1 MRKKF
6 LKSCLF
12 FLLILPIS
20 VNAADYLVCG
30 GGKKF
35 PLVLGSGVSIVYV
48 IIRIVVPVLLVV
60 TGMISFFKA
69 ILSSKVEDE
78 LQNAKKSLVNKVLAA
93 IIIFFII
100 SIVNFVIAL
109 VASKNNSFSSCMY
122 CMIHPNNCEQVDSDI
137 ARLCPGLLSQ
147 QNDYDDNCKYIG
159 NRKGR
164 VDYSNTGDTGV
175 PNYGNNRNGSSNSNS
190 LSGDFLNWKQCDSRW
205 KSVTMG
211 PSSTSLCTAG
221 CTTTSISILMAKS
234 GAVTDM
240 SNFSP
245 VTLAKSLQYSGGG
258 AIKYWDDY
266 NSWKSYAPSFRF
278 VGQYSLSG
286 SISNKANTI
295 KSYLDDGKYVMIVV
309 RNGGHYVA
317 ADRVDGNTVYIHDP
331 GCDATDLF
339 KAYPASGVNTILVY
353 KREG

>member
-1 MRKKF
+1 MRRRVNKV
-6 LKSCLF
+6 LF
-12 FLLILPIS
+12 FLLLMMPIC
-20 VNAADYLVCG
+20 VNASDYLLCG
-30 GGKKF
+30 NDKKI
-35 PLVLGSGVSIVYV
+35 PLVMGTVISILFTL
-48 IIRIVVPVLLVV
+48 IRILVPVLLVI
-60 TGMISFFKA
+60 TGMISFLKA
-69 ILSSKVEDE
+69 TISSKVEDQ
-78 LQNAKKSLVNKVLAA
+78 LQKAKKSLVNKIVAA
-93 IIIFFII
+93 VIIFFIV

-109 VASKNNSFSSCMY
+109 VAGKDNSFSSCMY
-122 CMIHPNNCEQVDSDI
+122 CMLHPDSCEQIDSDI

-221 CTTTSISILMAKS
+221 CTTASISILMAKS

-245 VTLAKSLQYSGGG
+245 VTLAKTLQYSGGG

-278 VGQYSLSG
+278 VGQYSLNG

-295 KSYLDDGKYVMIVV
+295 KSHLDNGEYVMIVV
-309 RNGGHYVA
+309 RDGGHYVA

-339 KAYPASGVNTILVY
+339 KAYPAAGVNTILVY